1 MIVAPNL
8 WRSLSRPPCLVVP
21 ILLAALAVGPVHGQF
36 AAHTELVE
44 VYASVTGA
52 NGQPVDGLPREAFR
66 VFEDG
71 LPQRIVAFAGADLQL
86 TLVVAVDHSFSMR
99 GPKLAAARAGA
110 DRLIDDLQPSDR
122 VMVVAI
128 GSQVETLAA
137 LGGDRAAAREAVR
150 GLMPWGTTPLG
161 EAVSAS
167 IRAVASA
174 AGRRA
179 VVLFTDGETRYDT
192 EARSA
197 VLNTVRRGDVIVY
210 PVGVGHG
217 HALLLAELADVSG
230 GRSIDALTPAAAS
243 RAATAIASELRHQY
257 LLGYEPP
264 APQSAL
270 ERWRT
275 IRVDVEVP
283 GAKVLARQGYYGRG
297 RQGGGV
303 P

>member
-8 WRSLSRPPCLVVP
+8 WRSLSRTSCLAVP
-21 ILLAALAVGPVHGQF
+21 ILGAALAAEPVHGQF
-36 AAHTELVE
+36 AARTELVE
-44 VYASVTGA
+44 VYASVTGTH
-52 NGQPVDGLPREAFR
+52 GQPVDGLPREAFR

-71 LPQRIVAFAGADLQL
+71 LPQRIVAFAGANLPL

-110 DRLIDDLQPSDR
+110 DRLIEELQPSDR

-128 GSQVETLAA
+128 GSEVETLAA

-161 EAVSAS
+161 EAMSAS
-167 IRAVASA
+167 IRAVASE

-197 VLNTVRRGDVIVY
+197 VLNAVRRSNVIVY

-217 HALLLAELADVSG
+217 HALILAELADVSG
-230 GRSIDALTPAAAS
+230 GRSIDAVTPAAAS
-243 RAATAIASELRHQY
+243 SAATAIASELRHQY

-264 APQSAL
+264 TPQSAL

-275 IRVDVEVP
+275 IRVEVEVP
-283 GAKVLARQGYYGRG
+283 GAKVLARQGYYGKG
-297 RQGGGV
+297 STE
-303 P
+303 